1 MAEEKTVQLEI
12 FHKDYNLDKKD
23 NLETLPEEAAVF
35 GIFAIIHEKPVHCRY
50 IGEAA
55 NLRAKVKDLF
65 ENPGDEGFAKFMQGP
80 WIQMLVYELMPDA
93 SEDDRK
99 KAAEDWTKKHEP
111 KCDEKG
117 EYPR

>member
-1 MAEEKTVQLEI
+1 MEDKKVEVTI
-12 FHKDYNLDKKD
+12 YHKDYNLDKKD
-23 NLETLPEEAAVF
+23 NLETLPTESAVF

-55 NLRAKVKDLF
+55 NLQEKVRDLY

-80 WIQMLVYELMPDA
+80 WIQMLVYEINPDEEA
-93 SEDDRK
+93 RK
-99 KAAEDWTKKHEP
+99 KAVEEWTKEHTP

-117 EYPR
+117 EYPK

>member
-1 MAEEKTVQLEI
+1 MEEKIVQLEI

-23 NLETLPEEAAVF
+23 NLETLPEGEAVF

-50 IGEAA
+50 IGQTAT
-55 NLRAKVKDLF
+55 LRKTIKDLF
-65 ENPGDEGFAKFMQGP
+65 EHPGDEGFAKFMQGP
-80 WIQMLVYELMPDA
+80 WIQMLVYELMPGS
-93 SEDDRK
+93 SEEDRK
-99 KAAEDWTKKHEP
+99 KAAEDWTKKHTP

>member
-1 MAEEKTVQLEI
+1 MAEEKIIQTEI

-23 NLETLPEEAAVF
+23 NFDSLPEGEAVF
-35 GIFAIIHEKPVHCRY
+35 GIFAIVHEKPVHCRFV
-50 IGEAA
+50 GQAE
-55 NLRAKVKDLF
+55 NLRKTVKDLF

-80 WIQMLVYELMPDA
+80 WIQMLVYELMPES
-93 SEDDRK
+93 SEEDRLNAVEEWK
-99 KAAEDWTKKHEP
+99 KKHEP